1 MRVRILFALVLFLA
15 SVNATLAQTS
25 AFTYQGKLSDGA
37 NPASGNY
44 DMQFKLFDT
53 ATVGTGIQQGPTVTN
68 PSVTATA
75 GIFTVQLDFG
85 AAVFS
90 GLPRFL
96 EIGVRPAGSPDPYTV
111 LSPRQAVTSTP
122 YSVRS
127 LNSSVAD
134 VLSSACVGCVTSTQ
148 VGSVSGSAVTG
159 TIPVAS
165 VPAGSGNYVQ
175 NTSSQQAASNFNIS
189 GDGTAGG
196 TLSANIV
203 RATTQFN
210 IGINHALSL
219 GSSSGVFA
227 GRLAGASNTT
237 GSNNSFF
244 GESAGRFNTTSS
256 NNSFFGSTAGTVNT
270 ASDNSFFGAFAGNS
284 NTTGTRD
291 SFFGVSAGDANV
303 SANDNSFF
311 GYRAGRVNTASF
323 NSFFGSGSGD
333 SNTSGADN
341 AFFGYNAGTANLTG
355 ANNAF
360 FGSSAG
366 ASNTTGARNSF
377 FGRSAGSANTDAID
391 NTFFGYEAGFSNT
404 ASGNSFFG
412 NYAGASNTGGLQN
425 AFFGKNAGTQNIA
438 GGSNAFFGFEAGLQS
453 TANGNTFFGSN
464 AGKFSTSGDSNTF
477 VGVGTGNS
485 NTTGNHNTLI
495 GSGADVS
502 SNNLD
507 HATAIGAGASVGV
520 SNSIVLGRFNGSDAV
535 SILGTLYAARSV
547 DVFGLHVSTDASI
560 DGFLQL
566 GSLDSGGGGGTNLC
580 RNTSHRI
587 STCSSS
593 LRYKSNVQSFSGG
606 LDIVRRLRPIA
617 FTWKDGGMHDVGFG
631 AEEVEKVEPLLTTR
645 NDKGEIEGVK
655 YGQVTTVLVNAVKE
669 QQAQITA
676 QQRTIEQQQQ
686 QNHVQQKQLRQQNQ
700 VQQKRLRQQQQQ
712 LDALKKLVCLS
723 HPRAAAC
730 K

>member
-1 MRVRILFALVLFLA
+1 MRAKRVRILIALMLFIV
-15 SVNATLAQTS
+15 SVNVTFAQTT

-37 NPASGNY
+37 SPANGSY
-44 DMQFKLFDT
+44 DIQFKLFDT
-53 ATVGTGIQQGPTVTN
+53 ATVGTGTQQGPTITN
-68 PSVTATA
+68 ASVPVTA

-85 AAVFS
+85 AGVFS

-96 EIGVRPAGSPDPYTV
+96 ELGVRLAGSPDPYTL

-127 LNSSVAD
+127 LNASVAD

-148 VGSVSGSAVTG
+148 VGSVAGSAVTG
-159 TIPVAS
+159 PIPVAS
-165 VPAGSGNYVQ
+165 VPAGSGNYIQ
-175 NTSSQQAASNFNIS
+175 NTISTQSADFNIS
-189 GDGTAGG
+189 GNGTLGG

-227 GRLAGASNTT
+227 GRLAGVSNTT

-244 GESAGRFNTTSS
+244 GESAGRFNTTSG

-333 SNTSGADN
+333 SNTSGTDN
-341 AFFGYNAGTANLTG
+341 AFFGYNTGQANQTG
-355 ANNAF
+355 VSNSF

-366 ASNTTGARNSF
+366 ASNTTGTRNSF
-377 FGRSAGSANTDAID
+377 FGRLAGSANTDATD
-391 NTFFGYEAGFSNT
+391 NAFFGYEAGFSNT
-404 ASGNSFFG
+404 ASSNSFFG

-464 AGKFSTSGDSNTF
+464 AGKFSTSGGNNTF
-477 VGVGTGNS
+477 VGAGTGDS
-485 NTTGNHNTLI
+485 NTTGNFNTLI

-520 SNSIVLGRFNGSDAV
+520 SNSIVLGRFDGSDAV
-535 SILGTLYAARSV
+535 SILGTLYVAQPV
-547 DVFGLHVSTDASI
+547 DVFGLHVSTNASI

-566 GSLDSGGGGGTNLC
+566 GTLGSSGGGGTNLC
-580 RNTSHRI
+580 RNASHNI

-669 QQAQITA
+669 QQQQIGQ
-676 QQRTIEQQQQ
+676 QQRAIEQQQQ
-686 QNHVQQKQLRQQNQ
+686 RLNHQQTQI
-700 VQQKRLRQQQQQ
+700 RQQQTSLKQQ
-712 LDALKKLVCLS
+712 QVQFESLKKLVCRNHS
-723 HPRAAAC
+723 RAAVC